1 MNEQEF
7 INSIIVQVDEFFDAR
22 GAQKARL
29 GLEIINKLVAVRDG
43 LKKTEDAHKQQVKL
57 LEDQI
62 KALTEPKPVEEGGY
76 RVGGETVTL
85 DFTGGDGHADADAE

>member
-43 LKKTEDAHKQQVKL
+43 LKKTEDAHKKHVAM
-57 LEDQI
+57 LEEQI
-62 KALTEPKPVEEGGY
+62 KALNSPPLAEGET
-76 RVGGETVTL
+76 RVGGETYTI
-85 DFTGGDGHADADAE
+85 DFTGGDEHAGADTE

>member
-7 INSIIVQVDEFFDAR
+7 INSIIVQVDEMFDAR

-62 KALTEPKPVEEGGY
+62 KALTELKPVEEGGY
-76 RVGGETVTL
+76 RVGGETYTL
-85 DFTGGDGHADADAE
+85 DFMGGECHADADAE

>member
-7 INSIIVQVDEFFDAR
+7 INSIIVQVDEMFDAR
-22 GAQKARL
+22 GAEKARL
-29 GLEIINKLVAVRDG
+29 GLEIINKLAAVRDG

-62 KALTEPKPVEEGGY
+62 KALTAPKPVEEGGY
-76 RVGGETVTL
+76 RIGGETVTL
-85 DFTGGDGHADADAE
+85 NFAEGENHADVDAQ

>member
-7 INSIIVQVDEFFDAR
+7 INSIIVQVDEMFDAR
-22 GAQKARL
+22 GAEKARL
-29 GLEIINKLVAVRDG
+29 GLEIINKLAAVRDG

-62 KALTEPKPVEEGGY
+62 KALTYFGKEGY
-76 RVGGETVTL
+76 DQAYLIKMDQSTKIL
-85 DFTGGDGHADADAE
+85 Y